1 MLNSC
6 SKMLLLLFLFS
17 ISLSFL
23 LYQGLQNLS
32 LSYLPEKAFVYF
44 IINDLL
50 LPSIISS
57 LCLFFLHHFGLAGI
71 TIIKKKFHLVFS
83 IIQYPFKCKTLL
95 NNSCASK
102 RLLIYAESTVFKNKQ
117 QEFVFCPAIHYL
129 SHYLLPKGFKIVFT
143 LQVLNLKLHFI
154 SH

>member
-1 MLNSC
+1 MVKVLSCNLLRQKTKYTDKILKIVDVLNSC

-71 TIIKKKFHLVFS
+71 TIIKKKFHLVFF
-83 IIQYPFKCKTLL
+83 Y
-95 NNSCASK
+95 NSVSFQVQNT
-102 RLLIYAESTVFKNKQ
+102 IKQ
-117 QEFVFCPAIHYL
+117 QLC
-129 SHYLLPKGFKIVFT
+129 K
-143 LQVLNLKLHFI
+143 
-154 SH
+154 